1 MNNFIECPE
10 CKCHVSDD
18 KDVCTWCSASLSS
31 IRADRQFTLGQNK
44 YYSKEYD
51 SAITSF
57 NKAIELDLHHHQA
70 WTAKVNTLKQLGKE
84 EDISDNLNRMLDV
97 NVKYSSVWYDM
108 GKYLYKIEH
117 HGESVSALMQTIEK
131 EPNHPKAWALL
142 VDAFGKTANNKK
154 IKDIFS
160 RALDQNSSNAALWY
174 NLGRS
179 LLELEK
185 YHMALTAFDK
195 SIDLDPDH
203 PKIWGLMVNTLS
215 KSGKSDRIDEYVRKA
230 LDKKPKKPYIWSTLA
245 KALERLGLYEKALEV
260 YEAAIETFKEEKH
273 FFLGRGQV
281 LTKLGM
287 YEAAIVDIERA
298 IEMYPEIITLSHS
311 MGVSLHG
318 LGKYEDAIN
327 AYNREIELLKWRLD
341 TCDPKDSM
349 FSQIMDYLKSNLVA
363 VFNDNADSLKRL
375 GLKEQAEEAYS
386 NAKQY
391 KSQ

>member
-1 MNNFIECPE
+1 M
-10 CKCHVSDD
+10 
-18 KDVCTWCSASLSS
+18 
-31 IRADRQFTLGQNK
+31 
-44 YYSKEYD
+44 
-51 SAITSF
+51 SF
-57 NKAIELDLHHHQA
+57 EKATELNPHHHYA
-70 WTAKVNTLKQLGKE
+70 WTAKATTLKQLGKE
-84 EDISDNLNRMLDV
+84 EDISDNLNRMQDI

-215 KSGKSDRIDEYVRKA
+215 KSGKSDMVDEYVRKV
-230 LDKKPKKPYIWSTLA
+230 LEKKPKKPYTWSTFA
-245 KALERLGLYEKALEV
+245 EALERLGLYERALEV
-260 YEAAIETFKEEKH
+260 YEGGMEIFNEEKT
-273 FFLGRGQV
+273 FFVGRGQV
-281 LTKLGM
+281 LTKLGK

-298 IEMYPEIITLSHS
+298 IEM
-311 MGVSLHG
+311 G
-318 LGKYEDAIN
+318 L
-327 AYNREIELLKWRLD
+327 NRLNRVK
-341 TCDPKDSM
+341 
-349 FSQIMDYLKSNLVA
+349 
-363 VFNDNADSLKRL
+363 
-375 GLKEQAEEAYS
+375 
-386 NAKQY
+386 
-391 KSQ
+391 